1 MIPTDFRLKMQTMY
15 GDSGDEW
22 ITDTEDLMES
32 LKDRF
37 QLTYGEPFSLS
48 YNFVIPV
55 QTLHERAVLKIG
67 YPNNDF
73 SNEFHALQ
81 DFQGKGMVK
90 MLDYSKEEGWILLDR
105 LMPGSSLLSIE
116 DEEEVLSVFAHT
128 AQGLWHK
135 PVSNHP
141 YPMVESW
148 SKGIGRLRE
157 RFNGGT
163 GPIPPELVGKAEAL
177 YPQLL
182 STGTDFYLLHGD
194 LHHGNILFSESSGWT
209 AIDPKGL
216 IGEREYDC
224 IQFMLNEWKKWEVP
238 LELLRYRTRTIAS
251 LLSLSYG
258 RLIRYGFCHSILSA
272 CWSVEDGMGG
282 WKTGVTLAGMF
293 DELMRENEAD
303 S

>member
-15 GDSGDEW
+15 GDAGDDW

-55 QTLHERAVLKIG
+55 QILQERAVLKIG

-90 MLDYSKEEGWILLDR
+90 MLDYSQEEGWILLDR

-116 DEEEVLSVFAHT
+116 DETEVLSVFSHT
-128 AQGLWHK
+128 AKRLWHK
-135 PVSNHP
+135 PVSTHP
-141 YPMVESW
+141 YPTVESW

-163 GPIPPELVGKAEAL
+163 GPIPQELVAKAEAL
-177 YPQLL
+177 YPELL
-182 STGTDFYLLHGD
+182 SSSTDLYLLHGD
-194 LHHGNILFSESSGWT
+194 LHHGNILYSDSSGWT

-224 IQFMLNEWKKWEVP
+224 IQFMLNEWEKWDAP
-238 LELLRYRTRTIAS
+238 LGLLRYRTETIAS
-251 LLSLSYG
+251 LLSLSYE
-258 RLIRYGFCHSILSA
+258 RLLQYGFCHSILSA
-272 CWSVEDGMGG
+272 SWSVEGGLDG
-282 WKTGVTLAGMF
+282 WKTGVSLAEMF
-293 DELMRENEAD
+293 EELLAE
-303 S
+303 

>member
-15 GDSGDEW
+15 GDAGDDW

-55 QTLHERAVLKIG
+55 QILQERAVLKIG

-90 MLDYSKEEGWILLDR
+90 MLDYSQEEGWILLDR

-116 DEEEVLSVFAHT
+116 DETEVLSVFSHT
-128 AQGLWHK
+128 AKRLWHK
-135 PVSNHP
+135 PVSTHP
-141 YPMVESW
+141 YPTVESW
-148 SKGIGRLRE
+148 SKGIGRLGE

-163 GPIPPELVGKAEAL
+163 GPIPQELVAKAEAL
-177 YPQLL
+177 YPELL
-182 STGTDFYLLHGD
+182 SSSTDLYLLHGD
-194 LHHGNILFSESSGWT
+194 LHHGNILYSDSSGWT

-224 IQFMLNEWKKWEVP
+224 IQFMLNEWEKWDAP
-238 LELLRYRTRTIAS
+238 LGLLRYRTETIAS
-251 LLSLSYG
+251 LLSLSYE
-258 RLIRYGFCHSILSA
+258 RLLQYGFCHSILSA
-272 CWSVEDGMGG
+272 SWSIEGGLDG
-282 WKTGVTLAGMF
+282 WKTGVSLAEMF
-293 DELMRENEAD
+293 EELLAE
-303 S
+303 

>member
-15 GDSGDEW
+15 GDAGDDW

-55 QTLHERAVLKIG
+55 QIGCERDAVLKIG
-67 YPNNDF
+67 YPNSDF

-90 MLDYSKEEGWILLDR
+90 VIDYNKEEGWILLDR

-116 DEEEVLSVFAHT
+116 DETEVLSVFSHT
-128 AQGLWHK
+128 AKRLWHK
-135 PVSNHP
+135 PVSTHP
-141 YPMVESW
+141 YPTVESW

-163 GPIPPELVGKAEAL
+163 GPIPQELVAKAETLYPEL
-177 YPQLL
+177 L
-182 STGTDFYLLHGD
+182 SSSTDLYLLHGD
-194 LHHGNILFSESSGWT
+194 LHHGNILYSDSSGWT

-224 IQFMLNEWKKWEVP
+224 IQFMLNEWEKWDAP
-238 LELLRYRTRTIAS
+238 LELLRYRTETIAS
-251 LLSLSYG
+251 LLSLSYE
-258 RLIRYGFCHSILSA
+258 RLLQYGFCHSILSA
-272 CWSVEDGMGG
+272 SWSVEGGLDG
-282 WKTGVTLAGMF
+282 WKTGVSLAGMF
-293 DELMRENEAD
+293 EELLAE
-303 S
+303 